1 MGHFYFGGFGWGLR
15 GSFNDFWLLFTPQNM
30 QRYHQKKH
38 VWVGNL
44 PVELRPPRKDGAM

>member
-1 MGHFYFGGFGWGLR
+1 MGHFHWGGFGIFGFDILLS
-15 GSFNDFWLLFTPQNM
+15 SFWSSFTPKDM

-44 PVELRPPRKDGAM
+44 PVEPKPPRVV